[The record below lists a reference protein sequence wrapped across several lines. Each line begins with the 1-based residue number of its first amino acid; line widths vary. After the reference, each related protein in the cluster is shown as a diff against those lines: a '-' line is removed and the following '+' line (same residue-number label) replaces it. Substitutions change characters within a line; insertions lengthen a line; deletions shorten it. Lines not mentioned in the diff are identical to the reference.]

1 MAQTTNG
8 GAAVSRRLGLR
19 IWKHRAYYVL
29 MLPAII
35 YVLIFCYAPMYGL
48 QIAFKNYKGAL
59 GIAGSKWCGMKHFM
73 SFFNSYNFTLLMRN
87 TIVLS
92 LYSLIA
98 GFPMPIIIALLL
110 NETKGMF
117 KRASQTILYAPHFL
131 STVVVVGMIN
141 TMLSPSFG
149 VVNTIIEALGGERI
163 YFMTMPGAFRHL
175 YVWSGVWQGMGWGA
189 IIYLAAL
196 AAVDPELHEA
206 ATIDGATRLQRI
218 RYINLPTIVPTIII
232 LLIMRMG
239 SLVSVGYEKVY
250 LLQNDLNV
258 EVSEVISTYVY
269 KRGLLQNNYS
279 FSTAVGLFNN
289 VVNIA
294 LLLIT
299 NFITRRVS
307 DTSLF

>member
-8 GAAVSRRLGLR
+8 GADSSRRLGLR

-48 QIAFKNYKGAL
+48 QIAFKDYKGAL
-59 GIAGSKWCGMKHFM
+59 GIVGSPWCGMKHFM
-73 SFFNSYNFTLLMRN
+73 SFFKSYNFTLLMRN

-110 NETKGMF
+110 NETKGRF

-189 IIYLAAL
+189 IIYLAA
-196 AAVDPELHEA
+196 PSC
-206 ATIDGATRLQRI
+206 TRPR
-218 RYINLPTIVPTIII
+218 P
-232 LLIMRMG
+232 
-239 SLVSVGYEKVY
+239 
-250 LLQNDLNV
+250 
-258 EVSEVISTYVY
+258 
-269 KRGLLQNNYS
+269 
-279 FSTAVGLFNN
+279 STAR
-289 VVNIA
+289 A
-294 LLLIT
+294 AY
-299 NFITRRVS
+299 S
-307 DTSLF
+307 ASATSTSPRSCPRSSSC

>member
-1 MAQTTNG
+1 MVQTTNG
-8 GAAVSRRLGLR
+8 GADSSRRLGLR

-48 QIAFKNYKGAL
+48 QIAFKDYKGAL
-59 GIAGSKWCGMKHFM
+59 GIVGSRWCGMKHFM
-73 SFFNSYNFTLLMRN
+73 SFFKSYNFMLLMRN

-110 NETKGMF
+110 NETKGRF

-206 ATIDGATRLQRI
+206 ATIDGASRIQRI
-218 RYINLPTIVPTIII
+218 RYINIPTIVPTIII

-269 KRGLLQNNYS
+269 KQGLVKSQYS
-279 FSTAVGLFNN
+279 FSSAVGLFNSL
-289 VVNIA
+289 VNFTFLVIVNA
-294 LLLIT
+294 IS
-299 NFITRRVS
+299 RKVS
-307 DTSLF
+307 ETSLF

>member
-1 MAQTTNG
+1 
-8 GAAVSRRLGLR
+8 
-19 IWKHRAYYVL
+19 
-29 MLPAII
+29 
-35 YVLIFCYAPMYGL
+35 
-48 QIAFKNYKGAL
+48 
-59 GIAGSKWCGMKHFM
+59 
-73 SFFNSYNFTLLMRN
+73 
-87 TIVLS
+87 
-92 LYSLIA
+92 
-98 GFPMPIIIALLL
+98 MPIIIALLL
-110 NETKGMF
+110 NETKGRF

-206 ATIDGATRLQRI
+206 ATIDGASRIQRI
-218 RYINLPTIVPTIII
+218 RYINIPTIVPTIII

>member
-8 GAAVSRRLGLR
+8 GADSSRRLGLR

-48 QIAFKNYKGAL
+48 QIAFKDYKGAL
-59 GIAGSKWCGMKHFM
+59 GIVGSPWCGMKHFM
-73 SFFNSYNFTLLMRN
+73 SFFKSYNFTLLMRN

-110 NETKGMF
+110 NETKGRF

-196 AAVDPELHEA
+196 SGVSGEMVEA
-206 ATIDGATRLQRI
+206 SLIDGANRLQVI
-218 RYINLPTIVPTIII
+218 WYINIPTILPTIVIM
-232 LLIMRMG
+232 LIMRCG
-239 SLVSVGYEKVY
+239 SVLSVGFEKVY
-250 LLQNDLNV
+250 LMQNALNLDA
-258 EVSEVISTYVY
+258 SQIISTYVY
-269 KRGLLQNNYS
+269 EIGLQGGQFSYS
-279 FSTAVGLFNN
+279 AAIGLFNN
-289 VVNIA
+289 VVNILI
-294 LLLIT
+294 LLLVNRICKS
-299 NFITRRVS
+299 VS
-307 DTSLF
+307 EIGIW